1 MKATIK
7 ARERAAKVY
16 DSISRYHPDWNR
28 EFEGWF
34 TAILLSDSRKDE
46 YEAAML
52 AADHCGDWLGGRRP
66 WSNDWAGADPLEKR
80 ERAKALRRKR
90 PVNDNGR
97 ARLAFYETHEEVI
110 KSLTK

>member
-1 MKATIK
+1 MKATIT
-7 ARERAAKVY
+7 ARERAQRIY
-16 DSISRYHPDWNR
+16 DSISSNHPDWES
-28 EFEGWF
+28 EFEAWF
-34 TAILLSDSRKDE
+34 TSIYLSDTRADE
-46 YEAAML
+46 YEAARL

-66 WSNDWAGADPLEKR
+66 WSNDWAGADPLEER

-90 PVNDNGR
+90 PVNDHKR